1 MYLVDTSI
9 SSYHQRGHPTV
20 SQRIA
25 ATAVGLLYTSV
36 VTVEEQFR
44 GRLAVIAQNSQTPH
58 RLIPAYVDLEQ
69 TLAYFRS
76 WQVLSFTDQDY
87 RTFLRLRRQG
97 VRISTRDLRIS
108 ASALGRGFIVVTG
121 NVSDFNQVP
130 HLVVEDWTV

>member
-36 VTVEEQFR
+36 VAVEEQFR

-69 TLAYFRS
+69 GHESRS
-76 WQVLSFTDQDY
+76 
-87 RTFLRLRRQG
+87 LRPSRPGPGPGRAQG
-97 VRISTRDLRIS
+97 LKSPRI
-108 ASALGRGFIVVTG
+108 
-121 NVSDFNQVP
+121 
-130 HLVVEDWTV
+130 